1 MTRVRA
7 MMLLSTPLWSACVRR
22 PAPVTPATASS
33 PCAGANGIG
42 RVQLRMSTSP
52 TVPESTEAL
61 VRLESEYERSTVRI
75 NAVLGSTFELRP
87 GTYRLTISVPG
98 YSSVTESATV
108 TCGSDRTVTAALS
121 KKR

>member
-1 MTRVRA
+1 VTRVRA
-7 MMLLSTPLWSACVRR
+7 IMLLSIPLWSACVRR

-33 PCAGANGIG
+33 PCAKANGIG
-42 RVQLRMSTSP
+42 RVQLRISTSP

-61 VRLESEYERSTVRI
+61 VRLESESERSTVRI

-87 GTYRLTISVPG
+87 GSYRLTISVPG

-108 TCGSDRTVTAALS
+108 TCGSNRTVTAALS

>member
-1 MTRVRA
+1 
-7 MMLLSTPLWSACVRR
+7 
-22 PAPVTPATASS
+22 
-33 PCAGANGIG
+33 
-42 RVQLRMSTSP
+42 MSTSP
-52 TVPESTEAL
+52 AVPENTEAL

-87 GTYRLTISVPG
+87 GSYRLTISVPG
-98 YSSVTESATV
+98 YSSVTESASV

>member
-22 PAPVTPATASS
+22 PGNVTPITASS
-33 PCAGANGIG
+33 PCAESNGIG
-42 RVQLRMSTSP
+42 RVQLRIAISP
-52 TVPESTEAL
+52 TVAENTEAL
-61 VRLESEYERSTVRI
+61 VRLDSEYERSTVRI

-87 GTYRLTISVPG
+87 GTYRLTISLPG
-98 YSSVTESATV
+98 YSSVTESAIV
-108 TCGSDRTVTAALS
+108 ACGSDRTVTAALS

>member
-7 MMLLSTPLWSACVRR
+7 IMLLSTPLWSACVRR
-22 PAPVTPATASS
+22 PAPVSPASASS
-33 PCAGANGIG
+33 CAGANGIG

-52 TVPESTEAL
+52 AVPESTEAL
-61 VRLESEYERSTVRI
+61 VRLESESERSTVRI

-87 GTYRLTISVPG
+87 GSYRLTISVPG